1 MIEEKEDYFEKSPE
15 DIPKKPKPPKKPR
28 YSDDDPR
35 YYEEEESRWEHLKPS
50 PYRRGP
56 VLWIIA
62 AVVVVMCLLVGMYF
76 YFFSPRVQEAV
87 QYGYVENVQKEGTF
101 FQTFEGVLL
110 PYKSLMDTVR
120 PYEGDF
126 VFSVENQDVATALLR
141 QQGKGR
147 PVRVGYKVY
156 RFVFPWRGTS
166 PVIVTSVDSVDPRTI
181 LPPDRR
187 PEYMGPGLEKDSL

>member
-15 DIPKKPKPPKKPR
+15 DIPKKEKPPKKPH
-28 YSDDDPR
+28 YPSDDPR

-56 VLWIIA
+56 ILWTVLAVII
-62 AVVVVMCLLVGMYF
+62 VLGMLLGLYIYIF
-76 YFFSPRVQEAV
+76 TPRVKEAV
-87 QYGYVENVQKEGTF
+87 QYGYVDNVQKEGTF

-126 VFSVENQDVATALLR
+126 VFSALDDKVAADLLR
-141 QQGKGR
+141 QQNKGR
-147 PVRVGYKVY
+147 PVRVEYKVY
-156 RFVFPWRGTS
+156 RYAFPWRGNSTA
-166 PVIVTSVDSVDPRTI
+166 IVTAVDSVDPRII
-181 LPPDRR
+181 LPPDRQ
-187 PEYMGPGLEKDSL
+187 PEIIRR